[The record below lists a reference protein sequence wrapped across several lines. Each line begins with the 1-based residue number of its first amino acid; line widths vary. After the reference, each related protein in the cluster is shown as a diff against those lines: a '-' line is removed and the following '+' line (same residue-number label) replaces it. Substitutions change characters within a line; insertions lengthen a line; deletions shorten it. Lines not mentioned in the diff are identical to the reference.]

1 MLPCNKDE
9 HRLPVIA
16 DRRSISL
23 MTTPYPKV
31 GDWYRIRGGAI
42 FEVVAL
48 DEETRCV
55 EMQYFDGTV
64 EEMELDDWI
73 EQASAREVESAE
85 PPEDWSGSVDMD
97 PLDDDTGDQ
106 DRSIDAAN
114 AEMLASWDRST

>member
-1 MLPCNKDE
+1 M
-9 HRLPVIA
+9 A
-16 DRRSISL
+16 F
-23 MTTPYPKV
+23 MTTPYPTV
-31 GDWYRIRGGAI
+31 GDWYRIRGGES

-48 DEETRCV
+48 DEEGGQI

-73 EQASAREVESAE
+73 EQADARVIETAE

-97 PLDDDTGDQ
+97 PLDDDSGDQ

>member
-1 MLPCNKDE
+1 M
-9 HRLPVIA
+9 A
-16 DRRSISL
+16 F
-23 MTTPYPKV
+23 MATPYPTV
-31 GDWYRIRGGAI
+31 GDWYRIRGGDS

-48 DEETRCV
+48 DEEGGQI

-73 EQASAREVESAE
+73 EQADAHVIETAE

-97 PLDDDTGDQ
+97 PLDDDSGDQ

>member
-1 MLPCNKDE
+1 MSC
-9 HRLPVIA
+9 
-16 DRRSISL
+16 

-31 GDWYRIRGGAI
+31 GDWYRIRGGEL

-73 EQASAREVESAE
+73 EQASAREVEAAE

-97 PLDDDTGDQ
+97 PLDDDSGDQ

-114 AEMLASWDRST
+114 TEMLASWDRST